1 MMEAIFDF
9 SSSIVT
15 IEKDWVSTTTDLANS
30 RKLDSFKTAVENVIS
45 SKSVTAT
52 ENIAARKYVKKI
64 TDDFEK
70 NMNDNLN
77 TRKTLDDLFHTV
89 SRLNVLK
96 KQGEMT
102 LKDCKETLDRLKAI
116 DNVLQVIFTTPSTI

>member
-1 MMEAIFDF
+1 
-9 SSSIVT
+9 
-15 IEKDWVSTTTDLANS
+15 
-30 RKLDSFKTAVENVIS
+30 
-45 SKSVTAT
+45 
-52 ENIAARKYVKKI
+52 
-64 TDDFEK
+64 
-70 NMNDNLN
+70 MNDNLN